1 MRSGEGSDPMRRNAS
16 RCLDASCGPGAV
28 AQACSWSERRCSRSC
43 KPRRSGALVG
53 CATSGPAQA
62 RVRARASGS
71 LRTNT
76 VISSLDCRSAA
87 IPAQR
92 YHLQERLLPKLKR
105 GAMAKNDNSNV
116 FRPTGLSSSEDR
128 DRAVH
133 DIIKKERL
141 ATDAKNERLKA
152 LRLTQGG
159 ASPKGRS

>member
-1 MRSGEGSDPMRRNAS
+1 MGERPMARRLCRSS
-16 RCLDASCGPGAV
+16 RGGV
-28 AQACSWSERRCSRSC
+28 RS
-43 KPRRSGALVG
+43 S
-53 CATSGPAQA
+53 
-62 RVRARASGS
+62 
-71 LRTNT
+71 NT

-92 YHLQERLLPKLKR
+92 YHLQERLLLKLKR
-105 GAMAKNDNSNV
+105 GAMAKNDNTNV

-141 ATDAKNERLKA
+141 ATDAKTERLKA